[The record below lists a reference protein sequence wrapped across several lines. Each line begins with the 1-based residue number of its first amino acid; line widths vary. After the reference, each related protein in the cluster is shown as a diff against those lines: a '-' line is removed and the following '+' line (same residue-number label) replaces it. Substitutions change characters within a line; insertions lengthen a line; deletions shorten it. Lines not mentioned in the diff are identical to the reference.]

1 LIQYRCSIMIVGRR
15 GALQC
20 VNMLRSF
27 PLKLVHEDSRL
38 FLACSFSQRPLFRVP
53 SNGVSLNKYSYL
65 SSEADDPGRHR
76 VFTVPNALCVFRIG
90 VTPVIGSLVV
100 TGSYSPAL
108 TLFVVAAMTDML
120 DGLIA
125 RNVRGQKS
133 LLGSVLDPVAD
144 KLLVGTLFI
153 TCTYAALIPVPLTAL
168 VLTRDVSLIVG
179 GFYKR
184 YQTMHP
190 PMTLSRFFDSKV
202 SSMQIVPTLVSKVNT
217 VLQLSV
223 VTLALVV
230 PVIEAGPFMDHFFTG
245 LWYVLLYHCNVCIN
259 VLRVFT
265 SVHLSSFSVSTGITT
280 LWSGLQYASGKAIK
294 KI

>member
-1 LIQYRCSIMIVGRR
+1 MIVGWR
-15 GALQC
+15 GT
-20 VNMLRSF
+20 LRCAQTMRLT
-27 PLKLVHEDSRL
+27 PLKLIPAESRL
-38 FLACSFSQRPLFRVP
+38 FLASSCSERSPLRVP
-53 SNGVSLNKYSYL
+53 PNGTNLNRFALL
-65 SSEADDPGRHR
+65 SSQADDPGRHR
-76 VFTVPNALCVFRIG
+76 VFTIPNALCVFRIG
-90 VTPVIGSLVV
+90 MTPVIGSLVV
-100 TGSYSPAL
+100 TGSYTPAL
-108 TLFVVAAMTDML
+108 SLFVVAAITDML

-190 PMTLSRFFDSKV
+190 PITLSRFFDSRV

-223 VTLALVV
+223 VTFALVV
-230 PVIEAGPFMDHFFTG
+230 PIVEAGPLMDHFFSA
-245 LWYVLLYHCNVCIN
+245 LC
-259 VLRVFT
+259 
-265 SVHLSSFSVSTGITT
+265 VSTGITT
-280 LWSGLQYASGKAIK
+280 LWSGLQYASGKAIRR
-294 KI
+294 I